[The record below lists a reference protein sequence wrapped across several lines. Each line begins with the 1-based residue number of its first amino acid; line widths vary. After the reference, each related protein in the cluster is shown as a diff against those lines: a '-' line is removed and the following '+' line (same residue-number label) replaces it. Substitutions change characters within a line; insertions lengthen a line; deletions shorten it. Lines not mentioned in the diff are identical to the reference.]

1 MVFAELTVLGDVE
14 PIEECM
20 IGSNLKK
27 AFEHAHVQGFSE
39 TAWAGEE
46 VYFAPIFEYL
56 WDQFCF
62 IDIVKIFFPDF
73 LKRINSNW

>member
-27 AFEHAHVQGFSE
+27 ALEHAHVQGFSE

-46 VYFAPIFEYL
+46 VYFSPVCKKL
-56 WDQFCF
+56 LDQFGF
-62 IDIVKIFFPDF
+62 INIIKSIFSDVFKKF
-73 LKRINSNW
+73 NTYR

>member
-27 AFEHAHVQGFSE
+27 ALEHAHVQGFSE

-46 VYFAPIFEYL
+46 IYFAPIFEYL
-56 WDQFCF
+56 
-62 IDIVKIFFPDF
+62 
-73 LKRINSNW
+73 